1 MYDPKIGRWMT
12 EDPIEFE
19 AADPDLYRYVHNDST
34 NLTDPS
40 GLYETYD
47 AENAKTKDIKNCD
60 EYLEKYVNAVIQ
72 KARAKYP
79 KDKAAGLKYI
89 FEELAQDQPGT
100 GFTQDLGIAKISI
113 GQISRIEAWL
123 GQELPKLGKQTGN
136 KFLYQFTYKETWYRN
151 NKIGGDQT
159 VPMFFNTGIANH
171 AISPTIRV
179 SGTLMGTDKWGHFF
193 QQGYW
198 YFENKL
204 DKAEDREAFGKFL
217 EGDDSFFMPPKNAT
231 AEEIKSGRAAADKR
245 WTKIALGSSGV
256 NRLTALIVKSYKGMH
271 GAKVSGII
279 SYADMN
285 ANEAGYKFYKALSE
299 NYDKYTFRLA
309 DFKTDLS
316 KFKEYNEANPM
327 KSRIDHI
334 PGVDVDYTVEKKK

>member
-12 EDPIEFE
+12 EDPIGFE
-19 AADPDLYRYVHNDST
+19 AADPDLYRYAHNDPT
-34 NLTDPS
+34 DRTDPS

-60 EYLEKYVNAVIQ
+60 EYLEKYVTAVIQ

-79 KDKAAGLKYI
+79 KNKKAGLKYV
-89 FEELAQDQPGT
+89 FDELAVDQPGT
-100 GFTQDLGIAKISI
+100 GFSSGLGISA
-113 GQISRIEAWL
+113 GQVSRIEAWL
-123 GQELPKLGKQTGN
+123 GSELPKLGKQAG
-136 KFLYQFTYKETWYRN
+136 KKLLYQFTYKETWYRN
-151 NKIGGDQT
+151 NKLGEEAK
-159 VPMFFNTGIANH
+159 VPMYTNEEIANH

-198 YFENKL
+198 YFENNL
-204 DKAEDREAFGKFL
+204 DKAEDRENFGKFL
-217 EGDDSFFMPPKNAT
+217 EGDESFYKSPKNAT
-231 AEEIKSGRAAADKR
+231 PEEIKSGRAAADKR
-245 WTKIALGSSGV
+245 WTKIAAGSSGV
-256 NRLTALIVKSYKGMH
+256 GVLMKLLNSYKGMH

-309 DFKTDLS
+309 DFKTDLP

-334 PGVDVDYTVEKKK
+334 PGVDIDYTVEKKK